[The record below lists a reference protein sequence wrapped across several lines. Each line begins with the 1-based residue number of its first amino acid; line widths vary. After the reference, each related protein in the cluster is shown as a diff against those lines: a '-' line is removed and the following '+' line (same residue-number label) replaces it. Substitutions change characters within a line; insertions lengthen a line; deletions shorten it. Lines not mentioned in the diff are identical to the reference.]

1 MPSLWFLSV
10 VLEPSV
16 NARKTR
22 SKNLHEQA
30 GWESGSDPGH
40 GGQTCLGLNPLT
52 VYPGQV
58 FKIFLCPVFSWNIL
72 KQVSR
77 IT

>member
-16 NARKTR
+16 NAGKTR
-22 SKNLHEQA
+22 SKNLHEPA
-30 GWESGSDPGH
+30 GWESGSSGSDPGH

-52 VYPGQV
+52 VYPGQD
-58 FKIFLCPVFSWNIL
+58 FKNLSVPSFLMEYSETGF
-72 KQVSR
+72 
-77 IT
+77 